1 MPVVHEEKL
10 RVNWVDTDASG
21 RIHYTAAL
29 RYFEI
34 AEHGLMR
41 QLFGGI
47 AGPGNRPFSLPR
59 VHVEADFKLA
69 LRYPDEFTCRARVAH
84 VGASSVSYRFEISDA
99 RGPARDRGP
108 HRGGVDRPRG
118 PQDRS
123 ARPAPQGARVGAL
136 AQLVAQLTAGRT

>member
-41 QLFGGI
+41 RLMSGQTPAGSADFG
-47 AGPGNRPFSLPR
+47 LPR
-59 VHVEADFKLA
+59 VHVEADYKLA
-69 LRYPDEFTCRARVAH
+69 LRYPDEFTCSARVAH
-84 VGASSVSYRFEISDA
+84 VGTSSASYAYEIRNPAGELCIEGKIVVVATDA
-99 RGPARDRGP
+99 LGRKQPLPPVLREALQK
-108 HRGGVDRPRG
+108 GV
-118 PQDRS
+118 
-123 ARPAPQGARVGAL
+123 
-136 AQLVAQLTAGRT
+136 

>member
-41 QLFGGI
+41 RLMAGAAPPAGGEGFG
-47 AGPGNRPFSLPR
+47 LPR
-59 VHVEADFKLA
+59 VHVEADYRLA
-69 LRYPDEFTCRARVAH
+69 LRYPDEFTCSARVAH
-84 VGASSVSYRFEISDA
+84 VGETSASYAYEI
-99 RGPARDRGP
+99 RNPAGE
-108 HRGGVDRPRG
+108 
-118 PQDRS
+118 
-123 ARPAPQGARVGAL
+123 L
-136 AQLVAQLTAGRT
+136 CIAGRIVVVSTDALGRKQALPGPLRTALEKGL

>member
-41 QLFGGI
+41 KLMGGVTMAGNSEFG
-47 AGPGNRPFSLPR
+47 LPR
-59 VHVEADFKLA
+59 VHVEADYRVA
-69 LRYPDEFTCRARVAH
+69 LRYPDEFTCSARVAH
-84 VGASSVSYRFEISDA
+84 VGNTSASYAYEIRNLAGEVCISGKIAVVATDA
-99 RGPARDRGP
+99 VGRKIPLPAMLR
-108 HRGGVDRPRG
+108 
-118 PQDRS
+118 
-123 ARPAPQGARVGAL
+123 AAL
-136 AQLVAQLTAGRT
+136 EKAL

>member
-41 QLFGGI
+41 RLFGRVAEPGASATAI
-47 AGPGNRPFSLPR
+47 ASFGVGFGLPR
-59 VHVEADFKLA
+59 VHVEADYKVA
-69 LRYPDEFTCRARVAH
+69 LRYPDEFSCSARIAN
-84 VGASSVSYRFEISDA
+84 VGQSSVSYGFEIRNLAGELCITGKIVAVATDA
-99 RGPARDRGP
+99 MGRKAPIPAQMRE
-108 HRGGVDRPRG
+108 
-118 PQDRS
+118 
-123 ARPAPQGARVGAL
+123 AL
-136 AQLVAQLTAGRT
+136 EKAL

>member
-41 QLFGGI
+41 KLFAGTSQFGSGGF
-47 AGPGNRPFSLPR
+47 GLPR
-59 VHVEADFKLA
+59 VHVEADYKLA
-69 LRYPDEFTCRARVAH
+69 LRYPDEFTCSARVAQL
-84 VGASSVSYRFEISDA
+84 GNSSVSYAYEIRNPAGELCIAGKIVAVATDA
-99 RGPARDRGP
+99 TGQKTPLPDAL
-108 HRGGVDRPRG
+108 
-118 PQDRS
+118 RS
-123 ARPAPQGARVGAL
+123 ALEKAL
-136 AQLVAQLTAGRT
+136 